1 MSNST
6 QPLGI
11 QMIGTQRSGSNL
23 LRVMLDQSSE
33 IVSPHPAHVLVTFVP
48 LLELYGDLDT
58 ETYKVLIND
67 VVDYVE
73 ANPVPWDGINIDR
86 DWIFENS
93 NVYSLF
99 EVNRL
104 IYEQAAISKKAKY
117 WCCKS
122 MANVH
127 YAGELENHSP
137 NLKYIYLYRDGRDV
151 AVSFKKAIVGEKHIY
166 HLARQW
172 KYDQEA
178 CIELADRIEKDRFFA
193 LNYETLIAQPEA
205 EIRKLCSFLDITYNE
220 NMLSFYNSHESKAT
234 AAAGEM
240 WQNLE
245 KPIMSNNTGKFH
257 KELAA
262 EEIEIFELVNQNVL
276 QKLDYPLFTPL
287 TNIQL
292 LSEDAIEQY
301 DADNKI
307 LKKEILAKARKSD
320 LEHREPQ
327 LVILR
332 KIKERAAELVT
343 QTSAG
348 L

>member
-11 QMIGTQRSGSNL
+11 QIIGTQRSGSNL

-73 ANPVPWDGINIDR
+73 ANPVPWDGITIDR

-99 EVNRL
+99 EINCL
-104 IYEQAAISKKAKY
+104 IYEQAAICKNAKY

-127 YAGELENHSP
+127 YADELESHSP

-166 HLARQW
+166 NLARQW

-178 CIELADRIEKDRFFA
+178 CIELADRIEKDRFFS

-220 NMLSFYNSHESKAT
+220 SMLSFYNSHESKAT

-257 KELAA
+257 KELTH
-262 EEIEIFELVNQNVL
+262 EEIEIFELVNQDVL
-276 QKLDYPLFTPL
+276 QKLDYLLFTPL
-287 TNIQL
+287 TNTQL
-292 LSEDAIEQY
+292 ISDDAIEQY
-301 DADNKI
+301 GIDNKI
-307 LKKEILAKARKSD
+307 LKKEILVKARKSD

-327 LVILR
+327 VIILR
-332 KIKERAAELVT
+332 KIKERAGELVI
-343 QTSAG
+343 QASAG
-348 L
+348 V